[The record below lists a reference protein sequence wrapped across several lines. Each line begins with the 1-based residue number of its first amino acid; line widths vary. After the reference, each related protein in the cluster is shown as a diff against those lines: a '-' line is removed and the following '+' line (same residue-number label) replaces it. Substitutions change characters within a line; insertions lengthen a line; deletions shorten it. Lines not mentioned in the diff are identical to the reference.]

1 MHGSGRGGLK
11 MAQIARVV
19 LVNAVHDKASR
30 GNDRSRIFTALPKKQ
45 YLHRFCLVAAEKKE
59 LDRGYS
65 LMDSHVRS
73 MLTPAA
79 VTGLLNLFQRAH
91 TWWALTFS
99 GERGRKARLLQTQ
112 FHSSPLSEDQ
122 YGTALRYMELT
133 PRRPRSASRGRKTPS
148 LP

>member
-1 MHGSGRGGLK
+1 MTR
-11 MAQIARVV
+11 IPRVV
-19 LVNAVHDKASR
+19 LVNAVSARASR
-30 GNDRSRIFTALPKKQ
+30 KNDRSRIFTSRAEKQ

-91 TWWALTFS
+91 TWWALTFNR
-99 GERGRKARLLQTQ
+99 ERSRRARLLQTQ
-112 FHSSPLSEDQ
+112 FHSSVLSGDP

-133 PRRPRSASRGRKTPS
+133 PTRARTASRGRKIPS
-148 LP
+148 LH